1 MAYKIT
7 GKVLKV
13 GDRQTITAKNGNRY
27 ETRDLVI
34 AVMKFD
40 PYSGEPTEDPTNTP
54 KFTFMGERCNDL
66 DRLRPGMVCTVHFEI
81 SGRSYQKDGVTGYIN
96 DLRPFKAEAA
106 WGKTRNAT
114 EAYEPPMQ
122 ETPMEQTRITPDPAP
137 APAPNIFSQNAPE
150 PDQEAKTW
158 ANGDELPF

>member
-7 GKVLKV
+7 GRVLMV
-13 GDRQTITAKNGNRY
+13 GDRKTITARNGNQY
-27 ETRDLVI
+27 TTCDLVI

-40 PYSGEPTEDPTNTP
+40 PYSGEPTEDPNNTP
-54 KFTFMGERCNDL
+54 KFTFMGDRCNDL
-66 DRLRPGMVCTVHFEI
+66 DRLRPGMICIVHFDVN
-81 SGRSYQKDGVTGYIN
+81 GRIFQKEEGGVGYIT

-106 WGKTRNAT
+106 WGKARNAT

-122 ETPMEQTRITPDPAP
+122 EAPMEQTRVTPDPAP

-150 PDQEAKTW
+150 STQEAK
-158 ANGDELPF
+158 AQDDLPF